1 MTDYYSDIRALIDP
15 EQSGPRPEGGRFQEV
30 SIILTDDCDGERE
43 LIYWMTPAGITL
55 SPDQASE
62 LAFTLLELAEHA
74 RRLEVSS

>member
-30 SIILTDDCDGERE
+30 SVILTDDSDRE
-43 LIYWMTPAGITL
+43 LVYWMTPAGITL
-55 SPDQASE
+55 SPDQARE